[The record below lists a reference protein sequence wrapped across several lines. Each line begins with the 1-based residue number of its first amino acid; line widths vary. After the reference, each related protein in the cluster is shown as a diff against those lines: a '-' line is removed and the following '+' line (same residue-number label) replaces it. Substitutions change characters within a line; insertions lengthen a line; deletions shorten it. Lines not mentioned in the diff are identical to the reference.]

1 MPLDAR
7 IGAEIDM
14 ARRHVLCTAL
24 VISSTAAFQ
33 RIARPIC
40 SRPAL
45 RLLAAKDDDEARSM
59 DYYKGMIESKPS
71 ADDGEKDMLTP
82 TLKLAGGASA
92 LLVALI
98 AAFFVVN
105 MDVPP
110 ANAIDTLDGR
120 TFEPRGVTP
129 LDTGVFVI
137 GCVPFVWATWEFW
150 RRIAV
155 GASFGTG
162 KDAIVFDTGDDADE
176 DQVRRFGGRRVLG
189 KGALAVAYV
198 LFAAA
203 GGSVLLAVYA
213 ALNV

>member
-1 MPLDAR
+1 MP
-7 IGAEIDM
+7 
-14 ARRHVLCTAL
+14 
-24 VISSTAAFQ
+24 
-33 RIARPIC
+33 
-40 SRPAL
+40 
-45 RLLAAKDDDEARSM
+45 AAKDDDDAARSM
-59 DYYKGMIESKPS
+59 EYYKGMATSKLS

-92 LLVALI
+92 LLVALL

-110 ANAIDTLDGR
+110 ANAIETLDGR

-162 KDAIVFDTGDDADE
+162 KDSIVIAPEIADGLVDDADE
-176 DQVRRFGGRRVLG
+176 DQLRRFGGRRVLG
-189 KGALAVAYV
+189 NDAISAAYV
-198 LFAAA
+198 LMTVAA
-203 GGSVLLAVYA
+203 GSVALALYSA
-213 ALNV
+213 ATL

>member
-1 MPLDAR
+1 MP
-7 IGAEIDM
+7 
-14 ARRHVLCTAL
+14 
-24 VISSTAAFQ
+24 
-33 RIARPIC
+33 
-40 SRPAL
+40 
-45 RLLAAKDDDEARSM
+45 AAKDDDDAARSM
-59 DYYKGMIESKPS
+59 EYYKGMIASKPS

-92 LLVALI
+92 LLVALL
-98 AAFFVVN
+98 AGFFAVN

-137 GCVPFVWATWEFW
+137 GCIPFVWATWEFW

-162 KDAIVFDTGDDADE
+162 SDSIVIDPSLVDDADD

-189 KGALAVAYV
+189 ADAIWAARALMTVAAGSVALALYSATQI
-198 LFAAA
+198 
-203 GGSVLLAVYA
+203 
-213 ALNV
+213 

>member
-1 MPLDAR
+1 MRLSS
-7 IGAEIDM
+7 
-14 ARRHVLCTAL
+14 LCTTLLAT
-24 VISSTAAFQ
+24 TAALQ
-33 RIARPIC
+33 PVVRMRTLPRGRAKVAVYARDG
-40 SRPAL
+40 
-45 RLLAAKDDDEARSM
+45 DDDAKPLE
-59 DYYKGMIESKPS
+59 YYKGMVTSQPS

-92 LLVALI
+92 LLVALL

-105 MDVPP
+105 LDVPPVPP
-110 ANAIDTLDGR
+110 ANAIETLDGR
-120 TFEPRGVTP
+120 TFEPRGVTA

-137 GCVPFVWATWEFW
+137 GCIPFVWATWEFW

-162 KDAIVFDTGDDADE
+162 KDAIVFSTEEDPDE

-203 GGSVLLAVYA
+203 GGSVLLAVVA
-213 ALNV
+213 ALQV